1 MRQKAIC
8 DHEELLDSLYNRL
21 PSSHLTYRPSLPS
34 IAKEPIAPG
43 PRVSYGVNLD
53 VDSVVVRNKDGSLQR
68 YPNQAYAHDSRIGQ
82 LYYLVSSGSLER
94 VKALIDAGVNYRVRG
109 DAGTTLL
116 MHACEN
122 LRVSMVEYL
131 LTLPD
136 IEINAQDAM
145 GYKALYF
152 VINAG
157 TNKDALAMR
166 LEDSDME
173 NIINTNLMGS
183 LRVARRSVKSMIKN
197 RKGRII
203 FIGSV
208 VGLLGSPGQMVYAST
223 KAGLIGAARSLARE
237 VGSRGVTVN
246 VVAPGYVDTDMTNDL
261 DEARKDM
268 ITSSTPL
275 GRTASASEIAGVVR
289 FLASED
295 ASYITGAVIPVDGGL
310 GMGH

>member
-1 MRQKAIC
+1 MSSNGVVFVTGGNRGIGLAIAQRFAKDGFKVAISYREQKPSDDFYMVKADVTDSKSIDSAI
-8 DHEELLDSLYNRL
+8 DEIEKNL
-21 PSSHLTYRPSLPS
+21 
-34 IAKEPIAPG
+34 G
-43 PRVSYGVNLD
+43 PLD
-53 VDSVVVRNKDGSLQR
+53 VV
-68 YPNQAYAHDSRIGQ
+68 
-82 LYYLVSSGSLER
+82 
-94 VKALIDAGVNYRVRG
+94 
-109 DAGTTLL
+109 
-116 MHACEN
+116 
-122 LRVSMVEYL
+122 
-131 LTLPD
+131 
-136 IEINAQDAM
+136 
-145 GYKALYF
+145 

-208 VGLLGSPGQMVYAST
+208 VGLLGSPGQMVYASS

-268 ITSSTPL
+268 IASSTPL

-295 ASYITGAVIPVDGGL
+295 ASFITGAVIPVDGGL

>member
-1 MRQKAIC
+1 MSSNGVVFVTGGNRGIGLAIAQRFAKDGFKVAISYRDQKPTDDFYMVKADVTDSKSIDMAI
-8 DHEELLDSLYNRL
+8 DEIEKNL
-21 PSSHLTYRPSLPS
+21 
-34 IAKEPIAPG
+34 G
-43 PRVSYGVNLD
+43 PLE
-53 VDSVVVRNKDGSLQR
+53 VVV
-68 YPNQAYAHDSRIGQ
+68 
-82 LYYLVSSGSLER
+82 V
-94 VKALIDAGVNYRVRG
+94 
-109 DAGTTLL
+109 
-116 MHACEN
+116 
-122 LRVSMVEYL
+122 
-131 LTLPD
+131 
-136 IEINAQDAM
+136 
-145 GYKALYF
+145 
-152 VINAG
+152 NAG

-261 DEARKDM
+261 DEARKDI

-275 GRTASASEIAGVVR
+275 GRTASPSEIAGVVR
-289 FLASED
+289 FLASDD

>member
-1 MRQKAIC
+1 MSSNGVVFVTGGNRGIGLAIAQRFAKDGFKVAISYRGQKPSDDFYMVKADVTDSKSIDSAI
-8 DHEELLDSLYNRL
+8 DEIEKNL
-21 PSSHLTYRPSLPS
+21 
-34 IAKEPIAPG
+34 G
-43 PRVSYGVNLD
+43 PLD
-53 VDSVVVRNKDGSLQR
+53 VV
-68 YPNQAYAHDSRIGQ
+68 
-82 LYYLVSSGSLER
+82 
-94 VKALIDAGVNYRVRG
+94 
-109 DAGTTLL
+109 
-116 MHACEN
+116 
-122 LRVSMVEYL
+122 
-131 LTLPD
+131 
-136 IEINAQDAM
+136 
-145 GYKALYF
+145 

-268 ITSSTPL
+268 IASSTPL

-295 ASYITGAVIPVDGGL
+295 ASFITGAVIPVDGGL

>member
-1 MRQKAIC
+1 MYYFKSFCVFFFVFGSFITLKATFKTPTRPSSSRAPHSDFRSGSRLTPRQRLYSRFFSILLLPECMRQKAIC

-157 TNKDALAMR
+157 TKDCNTSVEEVCNRVKKIIYLLARAGVDFEKKPMRDLGRTVFELAISRYYKNKDALFV
-166 LEDSDME
+166 
-173 NIINTNLMGS
+173 
-183 LRVARRSVKSMIKN
+183 LRVLLEAGAKCEVSAFYEQRLAAIKSL
-197 RKGRII
+197 I
-203 FIGSV
+203 F
-208 VGLLGSPGQMVYAST
+208 
-223 KAGLIGAARSLARE
+223 
-237 VGSRGVTVN
+237 
-246 VVAPGYVDTDMTNDL
+246 
-261 DEARKDM
+261 
-268 ITSSTPL
+268 
-275 GRTASASEIAGVVR
+275 
-289 FLASED
+289 
-295 ASYITGAVIPVDGGL
+295 
-310 GMGH
+310 

>member
-1 MRQKAIC
+1 MSANGVVFVTGGNRGIGLAIAQRFA
-8 DHEELLDSLYNRL
+8 LDGFKVAISYRENK
-21 PSSHLTYRPSLPS
+21 PSGDFYM
-34 IAKEPIAPG
+34 
-43 PRVSYGVNLD
+43 
-53 VDSVVVRNKDGSLQR
+53 
-68 YPNQAYAHDSRIGQ
+68 
-82 LYYLVSSGSLER
+82 
-94 VKALIDAGVNYRVRG
+94 VKADVTDSKSVDNAID
-109 DAGTTLL
+109 
-116 MHACEN
+116 EIEKN
-122 LRVSMVEYL
+122 LGPLEVV
-131 LTLPD
+131 
-136 IEINAQDAM
+136 
-145 GYKALYF
+145 

-157 TNKDALAMR
+157 TNKDSLAMR
-166 LEDSDME
+166 LEDVDME
-173 NIINTNLMGS
+173 SIINTNLMGS
-183 LRVARRSVKSMIKN
+183 LRVARRSVKTMMKN

-261 DEARKDM
+261 EPARKEM
-268 ITSSTPL
+268 ITANTPL

-289 FLASED
+289 FLASDD

>member
-1 MRQKAIC
+1 MSSNGVVFVTGGNRGIGLAIAQSYAKDGFKVAISYREQKPSDDFYMVKADVTDSKSIDSAI
-8 DHEELLDSLYNRL
+8 DEIEKNL
-21 PSSHLTYRPSLPS
+21 
-34 IAKEPIAPG
+34 G
-43 PRVSYGVNLD
+43 PLD
-53 VDSVVVRNKDGSLQR
+53 VV
-68 YPNQAYAHDSRIGQ
+68 
-82 LYYLVSSGSLER
+82 
-94 VKALIDAGVNYRVRG
+94 
-109 DAGTTLL
+109 
-116 MHACEN
+116 
-122 LRVSMVEYL
+122 
-131 LTLPD
+131 
-136 IEINAQDAM
+136 
-145 GYKALYF
+145 

-157 TNKDALAMR
+157 TNKDTLAMR

-268 ITSSTPL
+268 IASSTPL

-295 ASYITGAVIPVDGGL
+295 ASFITGAVIPVDGGL

>member
-1 MRQKAIC
+1 MSSNGVVFVTGGNRGIGLAIAQRFAKDGFKVAISYRDNKPNDDFYMIKA
-8 DHEELLDSLYNRL
+8 DVTDSK
-21 PSSHLTYRPSLPS
+21 S
-34 IAKEPIAPG
+34 IDSAIDEIEKNLG
-43 PRVSYGVNLD
+43 PLEI
-53 VDSVVVRNKDGSLQR
+53 VVV
-68 YPNQAYAHDSRIGQ
+68 
-82 LYYLVSSGSLER
+82 
-94 VKALIDAGVNYRVRG
+94 
-109 DAGTTLL
+109 
-116 MHACEN
+116 
-122 LRVSMVEYL
+122 
-131 LTLPD
+131 
-136 IEINAQDAM
+136 
-145 GYKALYF
+145 
-152 VINAG
+152 NAG

-173 NIINTNLMGS
+173 KIINTNLMGS

-261 DEARKDM
+261 DEDRKDM

-275 GRTASASEIAGVVR
+275 GRTASPSEIAGVVR
-289 FLASED
+289 FLASDD

>member
-1 MRQKAIC
+1 MSSNGVVFVTGGNRGIGLAIAQRFAKDGFKVAISYREQKPSDDFYMVKADVTDSKSIDLAI
-8 DHEELLDSLYNRL
+8 DEIEKNL
-21 PSSHLTYRPSLPS
+21 
-34 IAKEPIAPG
+34 G
-43 PRVSYGVNLD
+43 PLD
-53 VDSVVVRNKDGSLQR
+53 VV
-68 YPNQAYAHDSRIGQ
+68 
-82 LYYLVSSGSLER
+82 
-94 VKALIDAGVNYRVRG
+94 
-109 DAGTTLL
+109 
-116 MHACEN
+116 
-122 LRVSMVEYL
+122 
-131 LTLPD
+131 
-136 IEINAQDAM
+136 
-145 GYKALYF
+145 

-268 ITSSTPL
+268 IASSTPL

-295 ASYITGAVIPVDGGL
+295 ASFITGAVIPVDGGL

>member
-1 MRQKAIC
+1 MSSNGVAFVTGGNRGIGLAVAQRFAKDGFKVAISYREQKPNDDFYMVKADVTDSKSIDAAI
-8 DHEELLDSLYNRL
+8 DEIE
-21 PSSHLTYRPSLPS
+21 
-34 IAKEPIAPG
+34 
-43 PRVSYGVNLD
+43 VNLGPLE
-53 VDSVVVRNKDGSLQR
+53 VV
-68 YPNQAYAHDSRIGQ
+68 
-82 LYYLVSSGSLER
+82 
-94 VKALIDAGVNYRVRG
+94 
-109 DAGTTLL
+109 
-116 MHACEN
+116 
-122 LRVSMVEYL
+122 
-131 LTLPD
+131 
-136 IEINAQDAM
+136 
-145 GYKALYF
+145 

>member
-1 MRQKAIC
+1 MSSNGVVFVTGGNRGIGLAIAQRFAKDGFKVAISYREQKPSDDFYMVKADVTDSKSIDFAI
-8 DHEELLDSLYNRL
+8 DEIEKNL
-21 PSSHLTYRPSLPS
+21 
-34 IAKEPIAPG
+34 G
-43 PRVSYGVNLD
+43 PLD
-53 VDSVVVRNKDGSLQR
+53 VV
-68 YPNQAYAHDSRIGQ
+68 
-82 LYYLVSSGSLER
+82 
-94 VKALIDAGVNYRVRG
+94 
-109 DAGTTLL
+109 
-116 MHACEN
+116 
-122 LRVSMVEYL
+122 
-131 LTLPD
+131 
-136 IEINAQDAM
+136 
-145 GYKALYF
+145 

-268 ITSSTPL
+268 IASSTPL

-295 ASYITGAVIPVDGGL
+295 ASFITGAVIPVDGGL

>member
-1 MRQKAIC
+1 MSSNGVVFVTGGNRGIGLAIAQ
-8 DHEELLDSLYNRL
+8 RF
-21 PSSHLTYRPSLPS
+21 
-34 IAKEPIAPG
+34 A
-43 PRVSYGVNLD
+43 
-53 VDSVVVRNKDGSLQR
+53 KDGFKVAISYREQKPSDDF
-68 YPNQAYAHDSRIGQ
+68 YM
-82 LYYLVSSGSLER
+82 
-94 VKALIDAGVNYRVRG
+94 VKADVTDSKSIDSAI
-109 DAGTTLL
+109 D
-116 MHACEN
+116 EIEKN
-122 LRVSMVEYL
+122 LGPL
-131 LTLPD
+131 D
-136 IEINAQDAM
+136 IV
-145 GYKALYF
+145 

-268 ITSSTPL
+268 IASSTPL

-295 ASYITGAVIPVDGGL
+295 ASFITGAVIPVDGGL

>member
-1 MRQKAIC
+1 MSSNGVVFVTGGNRGIGLAIAQRFAKDGFKVAISYREQKPSDDFYMVKADVTDSKSIDSAI
-8 DHEELLDSLYNRL
+8 DEIEKNLGLLD
-21 PSSHLTYRPSLPS
+21 
-34 IAKEPIAPG
+34 
-43 PRVSYGVNLD
+43 
-53 VDSVVVRNKDGSLQR
+53 VV
-68 YPNQAYAHDSRIGQ
+68 
-82 LYYLVSSGSLER
+82 
-94 VKALIDAGVNYRVRG
+94 
-109 DAGTTLL
+109 
-116 MHACEN
+116 
-122 LRVSMVEYL
+122 
-131 LTLPD
+131 
-136 IEINAQDAM
+136 
-145 GYKALYF
+145 

-268 ITSSTPL
+268 IASSTPL

-295 ASYITGAVIPVDGGL
+295 ASFITGAVIPVDGGL

>member
-1 MRQKAIC
+1 MSSNGVVFVTGGNRGIGLAIAQRFAQDGFKVAISYREQKPVE
-8 DHEELLDSLYNRL
+8 DFYM
-21 PSSHLTYRPSLPS
+21 
-34 IAKEPIAPG
+34 
-43 PRVSYGVNLD
+43 
-53 VDSVVVRNKDGSLQR
+53 
-68 YPNQAYAHDSRIGQ
+68 
-82 LYYLVSSGSLER
+82 
-94 VKALIDAGVNYRVRG
+94 VKADVTDSKSIDAAI
-109 DAGTTLL
+109 D
-116 MHACEN
+116 EIEKN
-122 LRVSMVEYL
+122 LGPLEVV
-131 LTLPD
+131 
-136 IEINAQDAM
+136 
-145 GYKALYF
+145 

-173 NIINTNLMGS
+173 KIINTNLMGS
-183 LRVARRSVKSMIKN
+183 IRVARRSVKSMIKN

-208 VGLLGSPGQMVYAST
+208 VGMLGSPGQMVYAST

-295 ASYITGAVIPVDGGL
+295 SSYITGAVIPVDGGL

>member
-1 MRQKAIC
+1 MSANGVVFVTGGNRGIGLAIAQRFAS
-8 DHEELLDSLYNRL
+8 DGFKVAISYRENK
-21 PSSHLTYRPSLPS
+21 PSGDFYM
-34 IAKEPIAPG
+34 
-43 PRVSYGVNLD
+43 
-53 VDSVVVRNKDGSLQR
+53 
-68 YPNQAYAHDSRIGQ
+68 
-82 LYYLVSSGSLER
+82 
-94 VKALIDAGVNYRVRG
+94 VKADVTDSKSIDNAI
-109 DAGTTLL
+109 D
-116 MHACEN
+116 EIEKN
-122 LRVSMVEYL
+122 LGPLEVV
-131 LTLPD
+131 
-136 IEINAQDAM
+136 
-145 GYKALYF
+145 

-157 TNKDALAMR
+157 TNKDSLAMR
-166 LEDSDME
+166 LEDVDME
-173 NIINTNLMGS
+173 SIINTNLMGS
-183 LRVARRSVKSMIKN
+183 LRVARRSVKTMMKN

-261 DEARKDM
+261 EPARKEM
-268 ITSSTPL
+268 ITANTPL

-289 FLASED
+289 FLASDD

>member
-1 MRQKAIC
+1 MSANGVVFVTGGNRGIGLAIAQRFA
-8 DHEELLDSLYNRL
+8 LDGFKVAISYRENK
-21 PSSHLTYRPSLPS
+21 PSGDFYM
-34 IAKEPIAPG
+34 
-43 PRVSYGVNLD
+43 
-53 VDSVVVRNKDGSLQR
+53 
-68 YPNQAYAHDSRIGQ
+68 
-82 LYYLVSSGSLER
+82 
-94 VKALIDAGVNYRVRG
+94 VKADVTDSKSIDNAI
-109 DAGTTLL
+109 D
-116 MHACEN
+116 EIEKN
-122 LRVSMVEYL
+122 LGPLEVV
-131 LTLPD
+131 
-136 IEINAQDAM
+136 
-145 GYKALYF
+145 

-157 TNKDALAMR
+157 TNKDSLAMR
-166 LEDSDME
+166 LEDVDME
-173 NIINTNLMGS
+173 SIINTNLMGS
-183 LRVARRSVKSMIKN
+183 LRVARRSVKTMMKN

-261 DEARKDM
+261 EPARKEM
-268 ITSSTPL
+268 ITANTPL

-289 FLASED
+289 FLASDD

>member
-1 MRQKAIC
+1 MSTNGVVFVTGGNRGIGLAIAQRFA
-8 DHEELLDSLYNRL
+8 LDGFKVAISYRENK
-21 PSSHLTYRPSLPS
+21 PSGDFYM
-34 IAKEPIAPG
+34 
-43 PRVSYGVNLD
+43 
-53 VDSVVVRNKDGSLQR
+53 
-68 YPNQAYAHDSRIGQ
+68 
-82 LYYLVSSGSLER
+82 
-94 VKALIDAGVNYRVRG
+94 VKADVTDSKSIDNAI
-109 DAGTTLL
+109 D
-116 MHACEN
+116 EIEKN
-122 LRVSMVEYL
+122 LGPLEVV
-131 LTLPD
+131 
-136 IEINAQDAM
+136 
-145 GYKALYF
+145 

-157 TNKDALAMR
+157 TNKDSLAMR
-166 LEDSDME
+166 LEDVDME
-173 NIINTNLMGS
+173 SIINTNLMGS
-183 LRVARRSVKSMIKN
+183 LRVARRSVKSMMKN

-261 DEARKDM
+261 EPARKEM
-268 ITSSTPL
+268 ITANTPL

-289 FLASED
+289 FLASDD

>member
-1 MRQKAIC
+1 MSANRVVFVTGGNRGIGLAIAQRFA
-8 DHEELLDSLYNRL
+8 LDGFKVAIS
-21 PSSHLTYRPSLPS
+21 YR
-34 IAKEPIAPG
+34 E
-43 PRVSYGVNLD
+43 
-53 VDSVVVRNKDGSLQR
+53 NKPTGDF
-68 YPNQAYAHDSRIGQ
+68 YM
-82 LYYLVSSGSLER
+82 
-94 VKALIDAGVNYRVRG
+94 VKADVTDSKSIDNAI
-109 DAGTTLL
+109 D
-116 MHACEN
+116 EIEKN
-122 LRVSMVEYL
+122 LGPLEVV
-131 LTLPD
+131 
-136 IEINAQDAM
+136 
-145 GYKALYF
+145 

-157 TNKDALAMR
+157 TNKDSLAMR
-166 LEDSDME
+166 LEDVDME
-173 NIINTNLMGS
+173 SIINTNLMGS
-183 LRVARRSVKSMIKN
+183 LRVARRSVKTMMKN

-261 DEARKDM
+261 EPARKEM
-268 ITSSTPL
+268 ITANTPL

-289 FLASED
+289 FLASDD

>member
-1 MRQKAIC
+1 MSSNGVVFVTGGNRGIGLAIAQRFANDGFKVAISYREQKPSDDFYMVKADVTDSKSIDSAI
-8 DHEELLDSLYNRL
+8 DEIEKNL
-21 PSSHLTYRPSLPS
+21 
-34 IAKEPIAPG
+34 G
-43 PRVSYGVNLD
+43 PLD
-53 VDSVVVRNKDGSLQR
+53 VV
-68 YPNQAYAHDSRIGQ
+68 
-82 LYYLVSSGSLER
+82 
-94 VKALIDAGVNYRVRG
+94 
-109 DAGTTLL
+109 
-116 MHACEN
+116 
-122 LRVSMVEYL
+122 
-131 LTLPD
+131 
-136 IEINAQDAM
+136 
-145 GYKALYF
+145 

-157 TNKDALAMR
+157 TNKDALAIR

-268 ITSSTPL
+268 IASSTPL

-295 ASYITGAVIPVDGGL
+295 ASFITGAVIPVDGGL